1 MHRIYT
7 IGHSNHETEHF
18 IRLLKMHGITAV
30 CDVRSEP
37 YSKYNPQFNRNSI
50 KQSLGDADVE
60 YFYLGNRLGAW
71 IDDPTCYIDGI
82 VQYDRVGKTKTFRD
96 GLDWIKIESNNYN
109 LALMCGEKEPVGCHR
124 MYLVCRHI
132 RGEFEIM
139 HILAD
144 GNLENNRKA
153 EQRMMKDLKIPEVL
167 TSDEIGDPIE
177 RAYVE
182 MGKISALKHPK
193 NKHKNYSGRK

>member
-7 IGHSNHETEHF
+7 IGHSNHEIKEF
-18 IRLLKMHGITAV
+18 IQLLKMHGITAV
-30 CDVRSEP
+30 CDVRSAP

-60 YFYLGNRLGAW
+60 YFFLGDKLGAW

-96 GLDWIKIESNNYN
+96 GLDWIKKESENYN

-153 EQRMMKDLKIPEVL
+153 ERRMMEKLKIPNL
-167 TSDEIGDPIE
+167 LSFDEIDDPIE

-182 MGKISALKHPK
+182 MGKISTLKHPK
-193 NKHKNYSGRK
+193 K

>member
-7 IGHSNHETEHF
+7 IGHSNHDIEKF

-30 CDVRSEP
+30 CDVRSVP
-37 YSKYNPQFNRNSI
+37 YSKYNPQFNRKSI
-50 KQSLGDADVE
+50 KQSLGNANVE
-60 YFYLGNRLGAW
+60 YFFLGDKIGAW
-71 IDDPTCYIDGI
+71 PDDASCYIDGI

-96 GLDWIKIESNNYN
+96 GLDWIKKESKNYK

-132 RGEFEIM
+132 RGEFEII

-144 GNLENNRKA
+144 GNLEDNRKT
-153 EQRMMKDLKIPEVL
+153 ERRMMEDLKIPDVL
-167 TSDEIGDPIE
+167 TFDEIGDPVE

-182 MGKISALKHPK
+182 MGKISAHKHPK
-193 NKHKNYSGRK
+193 K

>member
-167 TSDEIGDPIE
+167 TFDEIGDPIE

>member
-7 IGHSNHETEHF
+7 IGHSNHEIAHF
-18 IRLLKMHGITAV
+18 IRLLKMHEITAV
-30 CDVRSEP
+30 CDVRSVP
-37 YSKYNPQFNRNSI
+37 YSKHNPQFNRKSI
-50 KQSLGDADVE
+50 KQSLGSAGVK
-60 YFYLGNRLGAW
+60 YFFLGDKLGAW
-71 IDDPTCYIDGI
+71 PDDDSCYIDGI
-82 VQYDRVGKTKTFRD
+82 VQYDRVVKTKTFRD
-96 GLDWIKIESNNYN
+96 GLDWIKKESKNYN

-153 EQRMMKDLKIPEVL
+153 ERRMMEKLKIPDLLGV
-167 TSDEIGDPIE
+167 DFDDPVE

-182 MGKISALKHPK
+182 MGKISAQKHPK
-193 NKHKNYSGRK
+193 K

>member
-7 IGHSNHETEHF
+7 IGHSNHETGHF
-18 IRLLKMHGITAV
+18 IRLLKKHDITAV
-30 CDVRSEP
+30 CDVRSVP
-37 YSKYNPQFNRNSI
+37 YSKYNPQFNPKSI
-50 KQSLGDADVE
+50 KQSLGAVNVE
-60 YFYLGNRLGAW
+60 YFYLGDKLGAW
-71 IDDPTCYIDGI
+71 IDDPTCYIDRI
-82 VQYDRVGKTKTFRD
+82 VQYDRVCKTKTFRD
-96 GLDWIKIESNNYN
+96 GLDWVKKESNNNN

-144 GNLENNRKA
+144 GNLENNREA
-153 EQRMMKDLKIPEVL
+153 ERRMMKDLKIPDVL
-167 TSDEIGDPIE
+167 TFDEIGDPVE

-182 MGKISALKHPK
+182 MGKKSASNHPK
-193 NKHKNYSGRK
+193 K